1 MRNTNN
7 RMSNVCNMH
16 ASSTGHVNLI
26 IVVICIPYDKLV
38 KISSNMIS
46 SSRIY
51 IQLES
56 TLYDSA

>member
-1 MRNTNN
+1 
-7 RMSNVCNMH
+7 MSNVCNMH

-26 IVVICIPYDKLV
+26 IVVICIPHDKLV